1 MVEQLTFKSG
11 QPAADL
17 RGLSLSEKE
26 RDIAQVIRRRRSDNP
41 VQVAVLTEVA
51 GLGERAVRNIVR
63 DLVMA
68 HGMPIGSIF
77 ATDKPGFYW
86 IEDHKELE
94 EAAQRQI
101 HLGVSI
107 LRRGYALRRKNID
120 RLVGQLEADLGS

>member
-1 MVEQLTFKSG
+1 MDEQLTFKSG
-11 QPAADL
+11 PPAADF

-26 RDIAQVIRRRRSDNP
+26 RDIAEMIRRRRCDDP
-41 VQVAVLTEVA
+41 VQVALLTEA
-51 GLGERAVRNIVR
+51 TGLGDRAVRNIVR

-68 HGMPIGSIF
+68 HGMPIGSVF
-77 ATDKPGFYW
+77 AVDKPGFYW

-107 LRRGYALRRKNID
+107 LRRGYALMGKNID
-120 RLVGQLEADLGS
+120 RLAGQVEADLGL